1 MIGVVGAGTMGA
13 GIARLAESAGLR
25 TVLHDPHVDPYR
37 DASGLADCDLIIEAV
52 PEDLA
57 LKREVLAGLPEG
69 AVLATNTSSLS
80 VTEIAAGVPHPERV
94 VGLHFFN
101 PPEKMKLV
109 EVIAGAQSS
118 PQSVAHARAAAEA
131 MGRHVV
137 TAPDVA
143 GFLVN
148 RVNRPFS
155 LEGLKLLEEGVAD
168 VETIDRVL
176 RHGAGFRMGP
186 FALMDLVGIDV
197 NHAVAESFR
206 ARSYGEPRYRPSPLA
221 AQKVAAGTLGR
232 KTGEGW
238 YRYPRES
245 GDSPPIRTDANQGTV
260 PSVAVVGDEPL
271 ARELRGALEAAGIA
285 QGDGWL
291 TVTFGPENPSPPTPA
306 LRIVRDDFLAVSDP
320 EAAGFHAVAPFAG
333 AKLVELT
340 RTPRT
345 DPLAWA
351 RAQELFAA
359 LGRDTVEVDDVP
371 GLVTGRVVCQLI
383 NEAHFGDDAP
393 EDVDTAMVL
402 GVAHPRGPFAW
413 LDAIGAP
420 AVVATL
426 DGLRR
431 ALGEERYRVAPRLR
445 RRAALA

>member
-1 MIGVVGAGTMGA
+1 MGA

-25 TVLHDPHVDPYR
+25 TVLYDPLVAEHDDP
-37 DASGLADCDLIIEAV
+37 SGLGDCELIVEAV
-52 PEDLA
+52 PESLA
-57 LKREVLAGLPEG
+57 LKREVLAGLPRG

-80 VTEIAAGVPHPERV
+80 VTEIAAGVPGPERV
-94 VGLHFFN
+94 VGMHFFN
-101 PPEKMKLV
+101 PPEKLKLV
-109 EVIAGAQSS
+109 EVIAGARSS
-118 PQSVAHARAAAEA
+118 EAALATARAAAEA
-131 MGRHVV
+131 MGRHPVD
-137 TAPDVA
+137 APDVV

-238 YRYPRES
+238 YRYGEGRP
-245 GDSPPIRTDANQGTV
+245 TDPELRQGGTV
-260 PSVAVVGDEPL
+260 PSVRVLGDEPL
-271 ARELRGALEAAGIA
+271 ARELRGAVAAAGIPE
-285 QGDGWL
+285 GDGWL
-291 TVTFGPENPSPPTPA
+291 TVTFGPPA
-306 LRIVRDDFLAVSDP
+306 DGPAVRIVRDDFLTVTDP
-320 EAAGFHAVAPFAG
+320 AAAGFHAVAPFAG
-333 AKLVELT
+333 VALVELT
-340 RTPRT
+340 RTERT
-345 DPLAWA
+345 DPDAFE
-351 RAQELFAA
+351 RAQTLFAA
-359 LGRDTVEVDDVP
+359 LGRHTAEVADVP

-393 EDVDTAMVL
+393 EDVDMGMVL
-402 GVAHPRGPFAW
+402 GVAHPRGPYAW
-413 LDAIGAP
+413 LEAIGAP

-426 DGLRR
+426 DGLHR